1 MPRAC
6 SGKDRHRGAHFAAP
20 FARLG
25 HKSVQNDSRDRTPRQ
40 AGESPRMSQ
49 IDELQ
54 RRIIAA
60 LDRSGQGLEG
70 QQAGPYVQELET
82 LKQQLEDERLA
93 SAQLEERLKKLR
105 DKQDAQ
111 AEVAAR
117 ARDELASKIET
128 LDRDLQSL
136 RTANQQLR
144 ENNAALREANAAG
157 VAEPHLI
164 NKTML
169 AELEGL
175 RATHA
180 ADKAETDAILVEL
193 GRILDAGAAANDQS
207 QSEDA

>member
-1 MPRAC
+1 
-6 SGKDRHRGAHFAAP
+6 
-20 FARLG
+20 
-25 HKSVQNDSRDRTPRQ
+25 
-40 AGESPRMSQ
+40 MSQ

-60 LDRSGQGLEG
+60 LDRIGQGLEG
-70 QQAGPYVQELET
+70 QQAGPDVQEVET

-144 ENNAALREANAAG
+144 ENNATLREANAAG

-164 NKTML
+164 NKAML

-180 ADKAETDAILVEL
+180 ADQAEADAILAEL
-193 GRILDAGAAANDQS
+193 GRILDAGAATNDQS

>member
-1 MPRAC
+1 
-6 SGKDRHRGAHFAAP
+6 
-20 FARLG
+20 
-25 HKSVQNDSRDRTPRQ
+25 
-40 AGESPRMSQ
+40 MSQ

-60 LDRSGQGLEG
+60 LDRIGQGLEG
-70 QQAGPYVQELET
+70 QQAGPDVQEVES

-93 SAQLEERLKKLR
+93 SAQLEERLKKLHE
-105 DKQDAQ
+105 KQDAQ
-111 AEVAAR
+111 VEAAAKAREDMVA
-117 ARDELASKIET
+117 KIET

-144 ENNAALREANAAG
+144 ENNAALREANAKG

-164 NKTML
+164 NKAML

-180 ADKAETDAILVEL
+180 ADKAEADAILAEL
-193 GRILDAGAAANDQS
+193 GRILDAGAAANDES